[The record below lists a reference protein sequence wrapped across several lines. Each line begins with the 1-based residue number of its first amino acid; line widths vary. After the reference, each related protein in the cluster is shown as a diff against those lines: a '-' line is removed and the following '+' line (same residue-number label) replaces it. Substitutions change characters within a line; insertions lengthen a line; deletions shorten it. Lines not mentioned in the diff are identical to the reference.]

1 MFVCV
6 CLCTASVCT
15 HVSVCGGQ
23 KKMSDPLEVELH
35 VVVSYLT
42 WVLRT
47 EPRFSERAVNTLNH

>member
-1 MFVCV
+1 
-6 CLCTASVCT
+6 
-15 HVSVCGGQ
+15 
-23 KKMSDPLEVELH
+23 MSDPLEVELH